1 MTKIL
6 VTVAFAI
13 DLDEDELVEF
23 VSRIDQ
29 SIVAGIKAQ
38 LDDIPAS
45 LDETEVREKFEAAI
59 DYYGAS
65 FTPRRDMLEGIW

>member
-6 VTVAFAI
+6 VSVAFAI

-29 SIVAGIKAQ
+29 SILDGIRSK
-38 LDDIPAS
+38 LPDMPDVDS
-45 LDETEVREKFEAAI
+45 DEVREAFERVI

-65 FTPRRDMLEGIW
+65 FTPRRDMLDGIV

>member
-6 VTVAFAI
+6 VSVAFAI
-13 DLDEDELVEF
+13 DLDEDELVDF

-29 SIVAGIKAQ
+29 SILDGIKAK
-38 LDDIPAS
+38 LDDIPAE
-45 LDETEVREKFEAAI
+45 LDETEVREKFDAAI